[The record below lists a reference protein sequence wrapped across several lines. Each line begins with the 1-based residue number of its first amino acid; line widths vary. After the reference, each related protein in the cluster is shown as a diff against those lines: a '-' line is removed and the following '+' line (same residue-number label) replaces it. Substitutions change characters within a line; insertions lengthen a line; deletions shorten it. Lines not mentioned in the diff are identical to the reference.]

1 MREEMELF
9 KRIQQGEYSRLPKTM
24 YNLLIL
30 VANNLQQ
37 NTLVIHSDRRPTVIE
52 AVIANYNFKGIT
64 TSLETDI
71 KKVESL
77 FKKSYQITV
86 NVREFLSSIQS
97 FNQIAIVTQLQY
109 ENTLLAQ
116 KAKRQRNQSKKE
128 KENVNIRIIYMRKI
142 KEEPLCGDEQQ

>member
-1 MREEMELF
+1 M
-9 KRIQQGEYSRLPKTM
+9 S
-24 YNLLIL
+24 
-30 VANNLQQ
+30 NN
-37 NTLVIHSDRRPTVIE
+37 R
-52 AVIANYNFKGIT
+52 
-64 TSLETDI
+64 TDI

-97 FNQIAIVTQLQY
+97 FNQIAMGTQLQY
-109 ENTLLAQ
+109 EDTLLAQ

-128 KENVNIRIIYMRKI
+128 KENENIRIIYMRKI

>member
-1 MREEMELF
+1 MSEEIELF

-97 FNQIAIVTQLQY
+97 FNQIAMGTQLQY

-116 KAKRQRNQSKKE
+116 KAKR
-128 KENVNIRIIYMRKI
+128 
-142 KEEPLCGDEQQ
+142 